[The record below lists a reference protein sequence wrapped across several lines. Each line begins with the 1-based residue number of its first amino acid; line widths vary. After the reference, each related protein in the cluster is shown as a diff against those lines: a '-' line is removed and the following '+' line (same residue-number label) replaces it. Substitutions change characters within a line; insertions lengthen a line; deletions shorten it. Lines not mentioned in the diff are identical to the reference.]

1 MACCCQVTC
10 GCNMSISAFVPTTA
24 SGSQYA
30 GKILSR
36 AESCNCHILNYPY
49 HFIGTL
55 CTSSGIVVS
64 IVYTDGFIVTGTM
77 RSAPLTID
85 TAGPCGTTSYTT
97 TCVDSLGP
105 GRQNCGTLGW
115 PTTTSTLTLSD
126 FTYYS
131 GSPYNDFFNNY
142 FPNWIKV
149 MPSSNPLP

>member
-1 MACCCQVTC
+1 
-10 GCNMSISAFVPTTA
+10 
-24 SGSQYA
+24 
-30 GKILSR
+30 
-36 AESCNCHILNYPY
+36 
-49 HFIGTL
+49 
-55 CTSSGIVVS
+55 
-64 IVYTDGFIVTGTM
+64 M